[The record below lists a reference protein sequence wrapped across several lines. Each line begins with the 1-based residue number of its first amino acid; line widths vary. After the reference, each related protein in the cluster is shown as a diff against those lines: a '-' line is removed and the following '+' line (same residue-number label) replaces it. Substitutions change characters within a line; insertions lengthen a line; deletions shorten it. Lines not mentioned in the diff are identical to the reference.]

1 MNNPILS
8 ETIKLIDNLKNSKG
22 VLSEK
27 NKALV
32 DILSCS
38 LSLKSIGCNFVI
50 NREYGKDKIIITN
63 DNTTT
68 DYHESNKELKASEIA
83 NALTCLSLT
92 MSDRAFV
99 LTQNKNNQYMVVC
112 ISLQKFPKKFF
123 VREKNSIIEKGI
135 EITNIFD
142 NSKKV
147 VTTTTKK
154 GVREFDTT
162 IDKSTLISNF
172 NALFG
177 DIHYNKALAIVV
189 DSKEKKEKKENIA

>member
-38 LSLKSIGCNFVI
+38 LSLKTIGCNFVI
-50 NREYGKDKIIITN
+50 NREYGKDKIVITN

-68 DYHESNKELKASEIA
+68 DYHESNKELKASEIS

-112 ISLQKFPKKFF
+112 ISLQKFPKKFY

-135 EITNIFD
+135 EVTNIFD

-154 GVREFDTT
+154 GVREFDSVL
-162 IDKSTLISNF
+162 DKSTLISNF

-177 DIHYNKALAIVV
+177 DTNYNKALAIVV